1 MDQIQPSKP
10 VKSFD
15 QIWIKEF
22 STKKKLDQNQTLVGN
37 NKQNCNY
44 IACGSQIIKRPNAAD
59 PNEHDILYTH
69 THTRAQT
76 HVCNPFPHTT
86 SLSAYLIETIR
97 HGNDTKTKQ

>member
-22 STKKKLDQNQTLVGN
+22 STKKKLDQNRTLVGN
-37 NKQNCNY
+37 NKHKQNCNY

-69 THTRAQT
+69 THTHANTRMQPVAAYDIT
-76 HVCNPFPHTT
+76 FRVLDRNNP
-86 SLSAYLIETIR
+86 SR
-97 HGNDTKTKQ
+97 KRDKN